1 MVTQDSNA
9 RDESNGGL
17 TTVNHRSALLGL
29 YLFLV
34 FASAALVLPHAT
46 LLFWGVYWAALAA
59 CIVLAVWFGVM
70 PTTCMSGGLI
80 CSLVAI
86 MALFNTVGI
95 VLLAL
100 VKFTVSLFS

>member
-9 RDESNGGL
+9 GDESKGGL
-17 TTVNHRSALLGL
+17 TKVDHRSALLGL

-34 FASAALVLPHAT
+34 FAIAALVLPHAA

-59 CIVLAVWFGVM
+59 CIVFVVWFGVM
-70 PTTCMSGGLI
+70 PTTCMNGGLI

-86 MALFNTVGI
+86 MVLFNTVGI
-95 VLLAL
+95 VLVAL